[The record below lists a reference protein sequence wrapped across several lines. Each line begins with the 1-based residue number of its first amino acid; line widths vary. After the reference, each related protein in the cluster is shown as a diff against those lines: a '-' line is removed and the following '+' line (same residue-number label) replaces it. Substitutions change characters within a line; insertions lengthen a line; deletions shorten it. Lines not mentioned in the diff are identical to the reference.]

1 MKGRAEQPSN
11 NQRRSD
17 IGRVIAR
24 RILSEQGV
32 VGRKIVVSIGLP
44 RPDPHGACECPF
56 LIEGAGKSE
65 VQKAF
70 GADTLQAL
78 ILAIQ
83 GIRVALE
90 RTGRS
95 FFWFDPDI
103 GVDIPLN
110 VPPTWGKRL
119 VERVRLAIERETV
132 RVWRARIKSRRA
144 KFRAQEAELKR
155 LRTKP
160 GKIAKA
166 LAEKK
171 TLLQRWEAEV
181 DKLKPGWSIPLP
193 PGHRTKR

>member
-1 MKGRAEQPSN
+1 
-11 NQRRSD
+11 
-17 IGRVIAR
+17 
-24 RILSEQGV
+24 
-32 VGRKIVVSIGLP
+32 
-44 RPDPHGACECPF
+44 
-56 LIEGAGKSE
+56 LIEGVGKSE
-65 VQKAF
+65 VLKAF

-78 ILAIQ
+78 ILTIQ

-155 LRTKP
+155 QRTKP